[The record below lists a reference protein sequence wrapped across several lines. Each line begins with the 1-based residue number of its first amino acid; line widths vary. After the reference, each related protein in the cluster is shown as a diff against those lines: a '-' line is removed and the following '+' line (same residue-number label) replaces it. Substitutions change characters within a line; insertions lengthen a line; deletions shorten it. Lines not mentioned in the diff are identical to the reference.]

1 MASCKV
7 QAPVND
13 NVFSANRLPNPRSNQ
28 GNPID
33 ATSTAWMQSV
43 TTDTPKADMRTRY
56 NRDGYLWVRNLIPRE
71 DVLDMREQLSRTQ
84 HLRSPL
90 ASQQLTSK
98 TQPQLFPTVRV
109 NRDTPPIHIPP
120 RRHLQLR
127 QRPPRAPRYRR
138 YTRAKDPRT
147 ARQSPRNAH
156 LPPLSHPPRSPR
168 LRPRLHVLEQGSIGR
183 PRHAAPQLPREPEHR
198 RPL

>member
-33 ATSTAWMQSV
+33 PTSTAWMQSV

-98 TQPQLFPTVRV
+98 T
-109 NRDTPPIHIPP
+109 
-120 RRHLQLR
+120 
-127 QRPPRAPRYRR
+127 
-138 YTRAKDPRT
+138 
-147 ARQSPRNAH
+147 
-156 LPPLSHPPRSPR
+156 
-168 LRPRLHVLEQGSIGR
+168 
-183 PRHAAPQLPREPEHR
+183 
-198 RPL
+198 